1 MKAILFARRT
11 CLCPMKRQGLHKYT
25 SFYVTLS
32 LKMCLFLCE
41 FLFGQNR
48 STKFNNLAHWKC
60 TKTAGPNFN
69 SELDEKRGK
78 RFPPAE
84 HRTCFLNK
92 GFKSNKLFIK
102 NLLKDS
108 NFRWWAGPVE
118 QFYVPKLSNFNF
130 ISCNPTFHPCLWSVI
145 VLQLDS
151 LNCYLGLVANEKR

>member
-1 MKAILFARRT
+1 MYEDSAAR
-11 CLCPMKRQGLHKYT
+11 PD
-25 SFYVTLS
+25 
-32 LKMCLFLCE
+32 
-41 FLFGQNR
+41 
-48 STKFNNLAHWKC
+48 
-60 TKTAGPNFN
+60 FN
-69 SELDEKRGK
+69 SELDEKQRK
-78 RFPPAE
+78 RFSPTE
-84 HRTCFLNK
+84 HWTCFLNK

-151 LNCYLGLVANEKR
+151 QLLLAVKWKTMKSQTVYDYRCSRTNIEVIIDVIIEH